1 MLRSKS
7 FRRAAS
13 FYSIFLLSNQPS
25 YLPSFSLFL
34 FSIFVTIEYQNPK
47 SSIISRYQK
56 EVSFETTLLSPPL
69 LFLPNFSN
77 DNEMVWNKR
86 TRETEREK
94 RRERRREKERARFE
108 AEAARD
114 SRVVLGDPFSVFLAL
129 LLGPKETTIYVRS
142 IRNK

>member
-77 DNEMVWNKR
+77 DNEMVWNN
-86 TRETEREK
+86 EHERQ
-94 RRERRREKERARFE
+94 RERRDGKGGERKRERGSKQRQHVIHAWYLAILF
-108 AEAARD
+108 
-114 SRVVLGDPFSVFLAL
+114 PFSSPSFLVL
-129 LLGPKETTIYVRS
+129 KKL
-142 IRNK
+142 

>member
-86 TRETEREK
+86 TRETERE
-94 RRERRREKERARFE
+94 RERERARFE

-129 LLGPKETTIYVRS
+129 LLGPKETIIYVRS

>member
-86 TRETEREK
+86 TRDRERE
-94 RRERRREKERARFE
+94 RERERERGSKQRQHVIHAWYLAILF
-108 AEAARD
+108 
-114 SRVVLGDPFSVFLAL
+114 PFSSPSFLVL
-129 LLGPKETTIYVRS
+129 KKL
-142 IRNK
+142 